1 MTINQHLSHPYINL
15 NSLLEFAK
23 EAMTCQSLDFKEIL
37 SIRWAKDDPNPVA
50 QNSISMADKDAL
62 ASFLN
67 ARGVNID
74 ESAFNGPLD
83 YTNPEPKRIKLNDVD
98 VLGEYPEL
106 AYPDTD
112 GQYAVSGGQHDM
124 NSSAVQG
131 TGTGIGV
138 VDARAGVVV
147 GSEFPTSNRTLG
159 DSTVIPIMP
168 ILPIASVGES
178 DYTAF
183 FASLGGSYTAS
194 TSSSSAAGNH
204 DVTGVVIKQT
214 VDQGDCQSLLGDLLD
229 KKRLLQGL
237 ALDCYLDN
245 DENEGSQCND
255 APTSFSEGGIRDVVT
270 TQIREEEVVNQDKVR
285 VEVGHEDEGDD
296 DDEDNEE
303 WTAHIDPESGATYYY
318 NSSTGESSWGTAPTT

>member
-1 MTINQHLSHPYINL
+1 
-15 NSLLEFAK
+15 
-23 EAMTCQSLDFKEIL
+23 MTCQSLDFKEIL

-74 ESAFNGPLD
+74 ESAFNGPQD

-98 VLGEYPEL
+98 VLEEYPEL

-112 GQYAVSGGQHDM
+112 GQYAVSGQYDM

-131 TGTGIGV
+131 AGTGIGIGI
-138 VDARAGVVV
+138 DARAGAGV
-147 GSEFPTSNRTLG
+147 GVGLEFAISNRSLG
-159 DSTVIPIMP
+159 GSAIIPIVP
-168 ILPIASVGES
+168 ILPITSVGES

-194 TSSSSAAGNH
+194 TSSFHSAGNSH
-204 DVTGVVIKQT
+204 DITGVAISQV
-214 VDQGDCQSLLGDLLD
+214 VDQGECQSLLGDLLE

-255 APTSFSEGGIRDVVT
+255 APTSSSEGRIREVEI
-270 TQIREEEVVNQDKVR
+270 TQIREEKVVNQDKVV
-285 VEVGHEDEGDD
+285 VEVEGDDEGDD

-318 NSSTGESSWGTAPTT
+318 NSFTGESSWGTAPTT

>member
-1 MTINQHLSHPYINL
+1 
-15 NSLLEFAK
+15 
-23 EAMTCQSLDFKEIL
+23 MTCQSLDFREIL

-74 ESAFNGPLD
+74 ESAFNGPQD

-98 VLGEYPEL
+98 VLEEYPEL

-112 GQYAVSGGQHDM
+112 GQYAVSGQCDM
-124 NSSAVQG
+124 NSSVVQG
-131 TGTGIGV
+131 TGTGLGIDVRAG
-138 VDARAGVVV
+138 AGAGVV
-147 GSEFPTSNRTLG
+147 SEFPTSNRTLG
-159 DSTVIPIMP
+159 DSKAIPIMP

-178 DYTAF
+178 DYTDF

-194 TSSSSAAGNH
+194 TSSSSFHSAADNH
-204 DVTGVVIKQT
+204 DVTGVVISQS
-214 VDQGDCQSLLGDLLD
+214 VDQGECQSLLGDLLE

-245 DENEGSQCND
+245 DENEGSQCNG
-255 APTSFSEGGIRDVVT
+255 APSSSSEAKIREMVT
-270 TQIREEEVVNQDKVR
+270 TQTKEEEVVNQDKIE
-285 VEVGHEDEGDD
+285 VEVEHEDEGDD
-296 DDEDNEE
+296 DDEDKEE

>member
-1 MTINQHLSHPYINL
+1 
-15 NSLLEFAK
+15 
-23 EAMTCQSLDFKEIL
+23 MTCQSLDFKEIL

-74 ESAFNGPLD
+74 ESAFNGPQD
-83 YTNPEPKRIKLNDVD
+83 YTNPEPKRIKLNDMD
-98 VLGEYPEL
+98 VLEEYPEL

-112 GQYAVSGGQHDM
+112 GQYAVSGQYDM
-124 NSSAVQG
+124 NSSAVLGTG
-131 TGTGIGV
+131 TGTGI
-138 VDARAGVVV
+138 DSRAGVGV
-147 GSEFPTSNRTLG
+147 GVGVGLGLEFATSDRTLG
-159 DSTVIPIMP
+159 GSAVIPIVP

-194 TSSSSAAGNH
+194 TSSFHSAGDNH
-204 DVTGVVIKQT
+204 DVTGVTISQN
-214 VDQGDCQSLLGDLLD
+214 VDQGECQSLLGDLLE

-237 ALDCYLDN
+237 ALDCYLEDN

-255 APTSFSEGGIRDVVT
+255 APTSSSEGRIREVET
-270 TQIREEEVVNQDKVR
+270 TQVREEEVVNQDKV
-285 VEVGHEDEGDD
+285 VDEVGGEVEGDD
-296 DDEDNEE
+296 DDEDTEE